1 MQLQNVVRI
10 LLRGSLRENH
20 ANSYGKKLLQDAAK
34 AEKAGECMSRLT
46 LDERE
51 EEVIG
56 INEEDE
62 RQEPQIQREK
72 RSSRKAINYK
82 EKDIKTKL
90 RREEKE

>member
-1 MQLQNVVRI
+1 
-10 LLRGSLRENH
+10 
-20 ANSYGKKLLQDAAK
+20 
-34 AEKAGECMSRLT
+34 MSRLT